1 MTLNEI
7 FNGKDVYFPGLIP
20 LVYGY
25 LEFIKCEYETFT
37 KIDQYLKFISRY
49 IALHDITLNIL
60 KLIMLMDYSRAAG
73 RTVTDAVWM
82 RSFVQNHPKYNHDS
96 VVTNEIAVDLLKACS
111 AVGDGSLPCPDVLGD
126 VRIERYLSICHVA
139 GAR

>member
-1 MTLNEI
+1 MCGLSYEDSYEEMTLNEI

-49 IALHDITLNIL
+49 IALHDITLNI
-60 KLIMLMDYSRAAG
+60 
-73 RTVTDAVWM
+73 
-82 RSFVQNHPKYNHDS
+82 
-96 VVTNEIAVDLLKACS
+96 
-111 AVGDGSLPCPDVLGD
+111 
-126 VRIERYLSICHVA
+126 
-139 GAR
+139 